1 MKIRKIILE
10 EGEQIE
16 IALAQDGVP
25 EMFLPSILVRHI
37 TSTFIDL
44 VTADKS
50 EVWKLNPLQTA
61 AELDSFDPLCTTDT
75 PTKDMLGK

>member
-16 IALAQDGVP
+16 IALAQAGVP
-25 EMFLPSILVRHI
+25 EMFLPSILVKHI
-37 TSTFIDL
+37 MPTL
-44 VTADKS
+44 VGLMAANQAD
-50 EVWKLNPLQTA
+50 VWALSPLK
-61 AELDSFDPLCTTDT
+61 LDSFDLLCTTDT